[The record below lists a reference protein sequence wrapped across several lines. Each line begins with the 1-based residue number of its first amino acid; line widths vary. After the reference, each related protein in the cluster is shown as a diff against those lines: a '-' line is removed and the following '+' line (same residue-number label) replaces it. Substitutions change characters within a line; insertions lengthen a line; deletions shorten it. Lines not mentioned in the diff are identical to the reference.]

1 MFLSTL
7 SNTKSE
13 VIDQCLKK
21 YEYRYIRKFPGFPA
35 KNEDS
40 LNFGSYIHKI
50 FEEGYKDND
59 IKTLEKLAEDLK
71 KSYNVPYNYKDKTQE
86 CLDNFIKFNG
96 KLGET
101 LATEYEF
108 KLELAEG
115 IEYTGFIDRIVAGK
129 EGGIL
134 IIDYKTSKSEKSR
147 VQLFNDNQLKGY
159 AYAISQIYRKELKE
173 IYCGHYYPM
182 TGNFVDIQYPQ
193 SSINKWKKEA
203 IDRAWK
209 IRKKKADEFQPSK
222 NTFCDWCEYKPMCPA
237 YCTAHEVAVKI
248 EEQKELKK
256 RLDEAKKLEEEKK

>member
-7 SNTKSE
+7 SNTKSD

-21 YEYRYIRKFPGFPA
+21 YEYKYIRKFPGFPS

-50 FEEGYKDND
+50 FEDGHQLND
-59 IKTLEKLAEDLK
+59 IKDLEKLAEKLK
-71 KSYNVPYNYKDKTQE
+71 ESYKVPFHYNDKVGT
-86 CLDNFIKFNG
+86 CLENFLRFNI

-101 LATEYEF
+101 IATEYEF
-108 KLELAEG
+108 TLELAED
-115 IEYTGFIDRIVAGK
+115 IKYTGFIDRIVQGK
-129 EGGIL
+129 DGGIL

-159 AYAISQIYRKELKE
+159 AFAASQIFKKDLKD
-173 IYCGHYYPM
+173 IYCAHYYPM
-182 TGNFVDIQYPQ
+182 SGNLVDIQFPQ

-209 IRKKKADEFQPSK
+209 IRKKKADEFNPSR
-222 NTFCDWCEYKPMCPA
+222 NTFCDWCEYQPMCPA
-237 YCTAHEVAVKI
+237 FCSQQEVAKKI
-248 EEQKELKK
+248 EEQTELKK
-256 RLDEAKKLEEEKK
+256 KLDESKKQ